1 MHEFLQGTD
10 WENAEISPIAGDAS
24 ARRYARL
31 SFPSAILMI
40 DPEGDTQKF
49 ADIAAI
55 LHAANLC
62 APQIHAHD
70 VTHGTMIISDLGP
83 TDFANHLVQY
93 PSEERALYQ
102 ATTDI
107 LARLHHIPGQPN
119 LSLMTHEKAAEM
131 IDLASL
137 HYAETPDGKDALHE
151 AILSAYEKHVDPE
164 LRLCLRDFH
173 AENLIW
179 RPTLSGTDRIGLL
192 DFQDACM
199 APIGYDLMSFIRDA
213 RRDVDENVAQAVT
226 TQFCN
231 LVGINAQAINAHL
244 ACVGAQRNLR
254 ILGIFARLAK
264 SGKPQYLRFIPRVWR
279 HLLTDLSHP
288 ALINLKS
295 VALSHLPEPNPQTL
309 SRLEHT

>member
-1 MHEFLQGTD
+1 M
-10 WENAEISPIAGDAS
+10 ASDAS

-31 SFPSAILMI
+31 FSPSAILMI
-40 DPEGDTQKF
+40 DPEGDTQRF
-49 ADIAAI
+49 ADIAAV
-55 LHAANLC
+55 LQGANLC

-70 VTHGTMIISDLGP
+70 LAQGTMIISDLGL
-83 TDFANHLVQY
+83 TDFAKHLEQN
-93 PSEERALYQ
+93 PTEEPILYQ
-102 ATTDI
+102 AATDI
-107 LARLHHIPGQPN
+107 LAQLHNISDQPD
-119 LSLMTHEKAAEM
+119 LSRMTHEKAADM

-137 HYAETPDGKDALHE
+137 HYAETPEGKEVLRAAL
-151 AILSAYEKHVDPE
+151 LSAYEKHVAPE
-164 LRLCLRDFH
+164 LHLCLRDFH

-179 RPTLSGTDRIGLL
+179 RPDLSGLDRVGLL

-213 RRDVDENVAQAVT
+213 RRDVDDNVAQIVIA
-226 TQFCN
+226 QFCN
-231 LVGINAQAINAHL
+231 LVGINPQAISAHL

-295 VALSHLPEPNPQTL
+295 VALSHLPKPNTQTL